1 MKVNMISMAIN
12 KDKNVNIQIT
22 FPKEDA
28 EQLDNLIVAC
38 KNNKIDTTRSKI
50 LLVAFR
56 DYLRRIVLIGQSL
69 GKKKANKKVEE
80 PQGDKKD
87 A

>member
-1 MKVNMISMAIN
+1 MTSMAIN
-12 KDKNVNIQIT
+12 KNKNVNIQIT

-28 EQLDNLIVAC
+28 DQLDNLIVAY
-38 KNNKIDTTRSKI
+38 KNNKIDTTRSKV

-69 GKKKANKKVEE
+69 GKKKSKNKANKKVEE

>member
-1 MKVNMISMAIN
+1 MAIN
-12 KDKNVNIQIT
+12 KEKNVNIQIT
-22 FPKEDA
+22 FPKEDTD
-28 EQLDNLIVAC
+28 QLDTLIIAYA
-38 KNNKIDTTRSKI
+38 NNKIKTTRSEV

-56 DYLRRIVLIGQSL
+56 DYLRKVVMIGQSME
-69 GKKKANKKVEE
+69 KKKANKKVEE

>member
-1 MKVNMISMAIN
+1 MAIN
-12 KDKNVNIQIT
+12 KEKNVNIQIT

-28 EQLDNLIVAC
+28 DQLDTLIVAYA
-38 KNNKIDTTRSKI
+38 KNKIRTTRSEV
-50 LLVAFR
+50 LLVSFR
-56 DYLRRIVLIGQSL
+56 EYLRRLVLIGNAKKQS
-69 GKKKANKKVEE
+69 KEAEE

>member
-1 MKVNMISMAIN
+1 MAIN
-12 KDKNVNIQIT
+12 KEKNVNIQIT

-28 EQLDNLIVAC
+28 DQLDRLIVAYS
-38 KNNKIDTTRSKI
+38 NNKIKTTRSEV

-56 DYLRRIVLIGQSL
+56 DYLRKLVMIGQSME
-69 GKKKANKKVEE
+69 KKKANKKVEE

>member
-1 MKVNMISMAIN
+1 MAIN
-12 KDKNVNIQIT
+12 KEKNVNIQIT

-28 EQLDNLIVAC
+28 EQLDTLVVAYE
-38 KNNKIDTTRSKI
+38 KNHVKTSRSQI

-56 DYLRRIVLIGQSL
+56 DYLRRLVMIGNSL
-69 GKKKANKKVEE
+69 EKKKANKKVEE

>member
-1 MKVNMISMAIN
+1 MINMAIN
-12 KDKNVNIQIT
+12 KDKNVTIQIT

-28 EQLDNLIVAC
+28 EQLDNLIVSY
-38 KNNKIDTTRSKI
+38 KNKKIDTTRSKV

-56 DYLRRIVLIGQSL
+56 DYLRRVVLIGKSL
-69 GKKKANKKVEE
+69 EKKKAKKDVEE

>member
-1 MKVNMISMAIN
+1 MAIN
-12 KDKNVNIQIT
+12 KEKNVNIQIT

-28 EQLDNLIVAC
+28 EQLDTLIAAYS
-38 KNNKIDTTRSKI
+38 KNNIRTTRSGV

-56 DYLRRIVLIGQSL
+56 DYLRRLVMIGNSL
-69 GKKKANKKVEE
+69 GKKQSKKAEE

>member
-1 MKVNMISMAIN
+1 MKVSMISMAIN
-12 KDKNVNIQIT
+12 KNKNVNIQIT

-28 EQLDNLIVAC
+28 DQLDNLIVAY
-38 KNNKIDTTRSKI
+38 KKNKIDTTRSKV

-56 DYLRRIVLIGQSL
+56 DYLRRLVMIGQSMK
-69 GKKKANKKVEE
+69 KKKANKKVEE

>member
-1 MKVNMISMAIN
+1 MAIN
-12 KDKNVNIQIT
+12 KEKNVNLQIT

-28 EQLDNLIVAC
+28 DQLDTLIVAYA
-38 KNNKIDTTRSKI
+38 NNKIKTTRSEV

-56 DYLRRIVLIGQSL
+56 DYLRKLVMIGQAME
-69 GKKKANKKVEE
+69 KKKANQKEEE

>member
-1 MKVNMISMAIN
+1 MAIN
-12 KDKNVNIQIT
+12 KEKNVNLQIT

-28 EQLDNLIVAC
+28 DQLDTLIVAYA
-38 KNNKIDTTRSKI
+38 NNKIKTTRSEV

-56 DYLRRIVLIGQSL
+56 DYLRKVVMIGQAME
-69 GKKKANKKVEE
+69 KKKANQKEEE

>member
-1 MKVNMISMAIN
+1 MAIN

-28 EQLDNLIVAC
+28 DQLDNLIVAY

-56 DYLRRIVLIGQSL
+56 DYLRRLVMIGQSME
-69 GKKKANKKVEE
+69 KKKANKKVEE

>member
-1 MKVNMISMAIN
+1 MAIN
-12 KDKNVNIQIT
+12 KNKNVNLQVT

-28 EQLDNLIVAC
+28 QQLDTLIVAYS
-38 KNNKIDTTRSKI
+38 KNNIKTTRSEV

-56 DYLRRIVLIGQSL
+56 DYLRKLVMIGQSME
-69 GKKKANKKVEE
+69 KKKANKKVEE

>member
-1 MKVNMISMAIN
+1 MAIN
-12 KDKNVNIQIT
+12 KNKNINLQVT

-28 EQLDNLIVAC
+28 QQLDTLIVAYS
-38 KNNKIDTTRSKI
+38 KNKIKTTRSEI

-56 DYLRRIVLIGQSL
+56 DYLRKLVMIGQSME
-69 GKKKANKKVEE
+69 KKKANKKVEE

>member
-1 MKVNMISMAIN
+1 MAIN
-12 KDKNVNIQIT
+12 KEKNVNIQIT

-28 EQLDNLIVAC
+28 DQLDQLIVAYA
-38 KNNKIDTTRSKI
+38 KNKIKTTRSEV

-56 DYLRRIVLIGQSL
+56 DYLRKLVMIGQSME
-69 GKKKANKKVEE
+69 KEKANKNVEE

>member
-1 MKVNMISMAIN
+1 MAIN
-12 KDKNVNIQIT
+12 KNKNVNLQVT

-28 EQLDNLIVAC
+28 QQLDTLIVAYS
-38 KNNKIDTTRSKI
+38 KNKIKTTRSEI

-56 DYLRRIVLIGQSL
+56 DYLRKLVMIGQSME
-69 GKKKANKKVEE
+69 KKKANKKVEE

>member
-1 MKVNMISMAIN
+1 MAIN
-12 KDKNVNIQIT
+12 KEKNVNIQIT

-28 EQLDNLIVAC
+28 DQLDTLIVAYA
-38 KNNKIDTTRSKI
+38 NNKIKTTRSEV

-56 DYLRRIVLIGQSL
+56 DYLRKVVMIGQSME
-69 GKKKANKKVEE
+69 KKKANKNEEE